1 MIVIVTSI
9 ISGYYYIK
17 VIKVMYFEAPSPTSG
32 GDRDTRHD
40 GPCKRGGALL
50 LGDQR
55 PCKGIKSIIIGMIS
69 LVIILYITSPEEI
82 YNSIQVIT

>member
-17 VIKVMYFEAPSPTSG
+17 VIKVMYFEAPATSG
-32 GDRDTRHD
+32 GDPNRDGD